1 MQKKMDGVSITIRRK
16 SGDQD
21 CSVTTGNFRAW
32 KKRAG
37 RDTAFVLQIPGTD
50 GFFVRTWRVMEAV
63 PPGVYEAQLVQRIQ
77 LPQKIAR
84 GELKGCDA
92 WRCV

>member
-1 MQKKMDGVSITIRRK
+1 MEGVNITVRSR

-21 CSVTTGNFRAW
+21 CSVTAESFRAW

-50 GFFVRTWRVMEAV
+50 GFFVQTWRDMQAV

-77 LPQKIAR
+77 LPQKTAR
-84 GELKGCDA
+84 GTLKGYDA
-92 WRCV
+92 WKCV

>member
-1 MQKKMDGVSITIRRK
+1 MEGVNITVRSR

-21 CSVTTGNFRAW
+21 CSVTAEIFRAW

-50 GFFVRTWRVMEAV
+50 GFFVQTWRDMQAV

-77 LPQKIAR
+77 LPQKIAQ
-84 GELKGCDA
+84 GALKTKT
-92 WRCV
+92 RRRM

>member
-1 MQKKMDGVSITIRRK
+1 MVKMEGVSITIRSR

-21 CSVTTGNFRAW
+21 CSVTAESFRGW

-37 RDTAFVLQIPGTD
+37 RDTAFVLQIPGTE
-50 GFFVRTWRVMEAV
+50 GIFVHTWRDMQAV
-63 PPGVYEAQLVQRIQ
+63 PPGQYEAELVQRIK
-77 LPQKIAR
+77 LPEKTAR

-92 WRCV
+92 WKCV

>member
-1 MQKKMDGVSITIRRK
+1 MEGVNITVRSR

-21 CSVTTGNFRAW
+21 CSVTAESFRAW

-50 GFFVRTWRVMEAV
+50 GFFVQTWRDMQAV

-77 LPQKIAR
+77 LPQKTAR

-92 WRCV
+92 WKCV